1 MQYLGVRLDCNMSG
15 DPHARE
21 LIAKCNT
28 RVSFLFRYSS
38 LLDNNTRRILC
49 TALVQ
54 PLLDY
59 CCSSWYSGLSR
70 ILQERINV
78 IQRRMVRFIFSY
90 DSRHVDSRDLRR
102 LSWMSIP
109 ERVGYFKL
117 LHVFKIRNNLA
128 PDYLSNRFTLIEQTH
143 QHNTR
148 QFLYLE
154 QYLRFPLDVFV
165 QCRCLVERSPHF
177 HQRNYK
183 FICF

>member
-1 MQYLGVRLDCNMSG
+1 MLD
-15 DPHARE
+15 
-21 LIAKCNT
+21 INT
-28 RVSFLFRYSS
+28 RK
-38 LLDNNTRRILC
+38 ILC

-70 ILQERINV
+70 TLQERLNV

-90 DSRHVDSRDLRR
+90 DLRHHVDSRDLRR
-102 LSWMSIP
+102 LSWMNIP

-128 PDYLSNRFTLIEQTH
+128 PDYLSNRFTLVEQTH

-148 QFLYLE
+148 GRRFNFSISSSISDSLATFSYTAAILWNALPTSIKEITSLSVFRKRLRSHLLQPWVYLF
-154 QYLRFPLDVFV
+154 YLFA
-165 QCRCLVERSPHF
+165 
-177 HQRNYK
+177 
-183 FICF
+183 